1 MVPCHELVLQ
11 IEGWLM
17 DASALPADALA
28 AAEDLA
34 AIVRAS
40 PDAMYTTRLD
50 RTILTWNRGAER
62 LYGRPA
68 AEVIGRSFDV
78 MIPGER
84 AAEIEW
90 IIAEVSQGRWV
101 EGLETQRR
109 RADGSL
115 IDLSVTI
122 APIFDAQGRVDRV
135 ASVAGDIT
143 ALKNSQRELAESLR
157 QLREVV
163 YRDPLTR
170 AGSRTLLIESLES
183 LGGGARDITVLTADV
198 DDFQYFN
205 NTFGHQTGDNV
216 LMFLADLFRGLLA
229 DDEIL
234 ARIGGDEFA
243 IMSHDHGPDRGVGL
257 ARAIQAALAEP
268 VVLGGHRHTL
278 GVGMGVATAS
288 RPLPSL
294 ADFLLRRADLA
305 QFEAKSAGHCLW
317 RAYDADME
325 AGFAARTTVEER
337 LRAAEGT
344 DQLSLVYQPI
354 CDAHT
359 GEILEVEALLRGR
372 HPEAGQVSPAEF
384 IPVAEQCGLI
394 LPLGAWALKTACRDI
409 AGLGRCGRPVRL
421 NVNVSPRQ
429 LADPGFSAVVA
440 GALIAS
446 GLPAERLTLEI
457 TEGVIAASNQTIA
470 AELEEL
476 RRLGVGLAVDDFGTG
491 HSSLARLHSL
501 PFTTVKV
508 DKSLVDG
515 VAGVRG
521 GDVIVHAVVG
531 MAHGLGLVVVA
542 EGVEHQE
549 QLDRLREIGGDLIQ
563 GFLLHRPM
571 PLAELAERL
580 PARAGV

>member
-1 MVPCHELVLQ
+1 
-11 IEGWLM
+11 M
-17 DASALPADALA
+17 DSASEPPAGTVG
-28 AAEDLA
+28 AAEELA

-68 AEVIGRSFDV
+68 ADVIGSSFNEMV
-78 MIPGER
+78 PAER
-84 AAEIEW
+84 VAELEW
-90 IIAEVSQGRWV
+90 IVAEVSAGRFV

-122 APIFDAQGRVDRV
+122 APIFDAEGRVDRV

-143 ALKNSQRELAESLR
+143 ALKDSQRELAASLR
-157 QLREVV
+157 QLRELA
-163 YRDPLTR
+163 YRDPLTGC
-170 AGSRTLLIESLES
+170 GSRTMLIERLDE
-183 LGGGARDITVLTADV
+183 LGADARDIVVLTADV

-205 NTFGHQTGDNV
+205 NTFGHQVGDEV
-216 LMFLADLFRGLLA
+216 LRWIARLLRDLIDG
-229 DDEIL
+229 DDVL

-243 IMSHDHGPDRGVGL
+243 ILSHGHGRHRGVQL
-257 ARAIQAALAEP
+257 ARAIQSALAAP
-268 VVLGGHRHTL
+268 ILLGDRRHAV

-288 RPLPSL
+288 RGGPGL
-294 ADFLLRRADLA
+294 ADLLMRRADLA
-305 QFEAKSAGHCLW
+305 QFEAKSAGRSLW

-325 AGFAARTTVEER
+325 ARFAARTTVEER
-337 LRAAEGT
+337 LREAEGT
-344 DQLSLVYQPI
+344 EQLSLVYQPI

-359 GEILEVEALLRGR
+359 GEIVEVEALMRWW

-384 IPVAEQCGLI
+384 IPVAEQSGMI
-394 LPLGAWALKTACRDI
+394 LSLGAWALRRACHDI
-409 AGLGRCGRPVRL
+409 AGLNGRGRRL
-421 NVNVSPRQ
+421 RVNVNVSPRQ
-429 LADPGFSAVVA
+429 LADPGFADIVTSS
-440 GALIAS
+440 LDSS

-457 TEGVIAASNQTIA
+457 TEGAISGSNQTIA
-470 AELEEL
+470 DELEEL

-491 HSSLARLHSL
+491 HSSLSRLHSL

-508 DKSLVDG
+508 DKSLIDG

-531 MAHGLGLVVVA
+531 MAHGLGLMVVA
-542 EGVEHQE
+542 EGVEQPE
-549 QLDRLREIGGDLIQ
+549 QLDRLRELGGDLIQ
-563 GFLLHRPM
+563 GFLLHRPL
-571 PLAELAERL
+571 PLHELVERL
-580 PARAGV
+580 PDPVVV